1 VRLFRM
7 SPRPAIFLVAVALAM
22 STGWSLLVPRRAT
35 VAGVPIHTIGSH
47 FAHVP
52 QALTPRSNTDER
64 KDLRNSTPSATL
76 VAAGPSI
83 AWHPVAAAVPAV
95 PAGLHTLTGSLQYK
109 RGPPSFFHV

>member
-1 VRLFRM
+1 M

-22 STGWSLLVPRRAT
+22 SAGWALLVPRHAPA
-35 VAGVPIHTIGSH
+35 AGVRVHTIGSH
-47 FAHVP
+47 FQHVP

-64 KDLRNSTPSATL
+64 KDLRNSAPSATL

-83 AWHPVAAAVPAV
+83 AWHPVAAAVSAM

-109 RGPPSFFHV
+109 RGPPSFFDV